1 MEETTTSEQPSL
13 YQHALKWGAIMG
25 IINIIIGVLIYAIDY
40 TMMADWKLGIL
51 IILIVIGV
59 TIYSGINYRNQIGG
73 FLPYGKAFQHGLI
86 FMIIGGLI
94 YSLYN
99 LLLYTVIDP
108 DLPSKLVDATME
120 KTEQMLENF
129 GMSGEQLEKGLA
141 DARKRS
147 EGQFS
152 ITGIF
157 TGFAFSII
165 FYAVIALITSIFV
178 RKNQPEEI

>member
-1 MEETTTSEQPSL
+1 MEETTTEQPSL
-13 YQHALKWGAIMG
+13 LQHALKWGAIMG
-25 IINIIIGVLIYAIDY
+25 IINMVIGILIYAIDY

-51 IILIVIGV
+51 VICIVIGM
-59 TIYSGINYRNQIGG
+59 TIYTGINYRNQIGG
-73 FLPYGKAFQHGLI
+73 LLPYGKAFQHGLV
-86 FMIIGGLI
+86 FMIVGGVI

-108 DLPSKLVDATME
+108 ELPSKLIDVTLE

-129 GMSGEQLEKGLA
+129 GMSGDQLDKAMA
-141 DARKRS
+141 DAKKRS

-152 ITGIF
+152 IKGVF

-165 FYAVIALITSIFV
+165 FYAVIALITSLV
-178 RKNQPEEI
+178 TRRNPPEEI